1 MVVSS
6 SVIEMPIQAIFSM
19 LRAELQNK
27 EMHRE
32 RTTSHNEGQNH
43 KEGFEQGT
51 MEITCET
58 QPNAHQGV
66 SQLSVALQLRSL
78 FGRRP

>member
-1 MVVSS
+1 
-6 SVIEMPIQAIFSM
+6 M
-19 LRAELQNK
+19 LRAQLQNK
-27 EMHRE
+27 QLHRD
-32 RTTSHNEGQNH
+32 RTSSHNKRRNH
-43 KEGFEQGT
+43 EEGFEQGT